1 MEKIL
6 LLSIIVPLIAFFVVQ
21 FINKRKE
28 KWIYYVSSSM
38 IVIHCIL
45 SLVYTF
51 IWISSNQNRL
61 FYESPLHYERGN
73 TIFAIDLM
81 FDFSTMV
88 YSLLTSFIGSM
99 IILFSR
105 FYMHRDKGF
114 KRFYSSLLL
123 FLLGLNLIIYSGN
136 FEVLFIGWEIIGI
149 SSFLLIGFYR
159 ERYLPVKNA
168 FKVVSL
174 FRLSDVLLLIAVW
187 MCHHT
192 FARTINF
199 NEISA
204 TEFLTSL
211 NQSGIF
217 SILIP
222 ALFLIVAMIKSAQ
235 FPFSFWLPRAMEGPT
250 TSSAIFYGSLSVHIG
265 VFLLIR
271 LSPFWIDSIS
281 IRVAIG
287 LIGIITAIVAIFI
300 TSVQST
306 VKTQIGYASI
316 AQIGLIFVELSFG
329 FEKFAMIHVAGNA
342 LLRSYQLLVSPSV
355 LGYLINNQFYH
366 FTQPND
372 NLEQWKFKKIKSTL
386 MVLSI
391 KEWNMDSF
399 HYQLLWAPFKS
410 IGNKLK
416 WLNQPFYIFLSIL
429 ILLLGVLTVYFNTH
443 LLFLNSRYF
452 GYVLMF
458 IAFLFVMNAF
468 TERASSKR
476 AWLFL
481 LYSQLFILAAI
492 AHNET
497 ISISE
502 IVLYLSG
509 IIVSGVT
516 GYLSLVRIVK
526 LEGDANL
533 QGHYGHVYEHPK
545 LATIFFLSCLG
556 VVGFPLTP
564 SFIGIDVVLS
574 HLDDHPLFL
583 IVFLGLNYIFI
594 DLAALRIFSR
604 IFLGPH
610 KKGYHEIAFKSA

>member
-6 LLSIIVPLIAFFVVQ
+6 LLSILVPLIAFFVVQ

-28 KWIYYVSSSM
+28 KWIFYVSSSM
-38 IVIHCIL
+38 IVIHFIL
-45 SLVYTF
+45 SVVFTF
-51 IWISSNQNRL
+51 MWLSSGQDRI

-73 TIFAIDLM
+73 TIFAIDLL
-81 FDFSTMV
+81 FDFSSMV

-199 NEISA
+199 NEIIDTA
-204 TEFLTSL
+204 FLSSL
-211 NQSGIF
+211 KESGIF

-222 ALFLIVAMIKSAQ
+222 VLFLIVAMIKSAQ

-271 LSPFWIDSIS
+271 LSPFWIDNVS
-281 IRVAIG
+281 IRVAMG

-316 AQIGLIFVELSFG
+316 AQIGLILVELSLG
-329 FEKFAMIHVAGNA
+329 LEKFAMIHVAGNA

-355 LGYLINNQFYH
+355 LRYLINNQFYH

-372 NLEQWKFKKIKSTL
+372 NLEKWKFKKIKSTL

-399 HYQLLWAPFKS
+399 HYRILWAPFKT
-410 IGNKLK
+410 IGNKVK
-416 WLNQPFYIFLSIL
+416 WLNQPAFIL
-429 ILLLGVLTVYFNTH
+429 ISIIVLIIGILTVYFNTD
-443 LLFLNSRYF
+443 LFFLNSRYF
-452 GYVLMF
+452 GYLLMF
-458 IAFLFVMNAF
+458 IAFLLVLNAF
-468 TERASSKR
+468 TERESSKR
-476 AWLFL
+476 AWLFI

-492 AHNET
+492 AHNEKIT
-497 ISISE
+497 LAE
-502 IVLYLSG
+502 IILYLSG
-509 IIVSGVT
+509 VLLSGVT
-516 GYLSLVRIVK
+516 GYLSLARIIK
-526 LEGDANL
+526 LEGDASL

-545 LATIFFLSCLG
+545 LATMFFLSCLG

-574 HLDDHPLFL
+574 HLDHHPFFL
-583 IVFLGLNYIFI
+583 IVFLGLSYIFI

-610 KKGYHEIAFKSA
+610 KKVYHEIAFKSA

>member
-6 LLSIIVPLIAFFVVQ
+6 MFAILIPFISFFFVQ
-21 FINKRKE
+21 FINKKNE
-28 KWIYYVSSSM
+28 KWIFYVSTGM
-38 IVIHCIL
+38 MVIHFVL
-45 SLVYTF
+45 SIIYTLLWVY
-51 IWISSNQNRL
+51 SSNSKI

-73 TIFAIDLM
+73 TIFAVDLL

-99 IILFSR
+99 IMLFSR
-105 FYMHRDKGF
+105 FYMHRDPGF
-114 KRFYSSLLL
+114 KRFYSTLLL
-123 FLLGLNLIIYSGN
+123 FLLGLNLIIFSGN
-136 FEVLFIGWEIIGI
+136 FEVLFVGWEIIGI

-192 FARTINF
+192 FGRTINF
-199 NEISA
+199 NELSQV
-204 TEFLTSL
+204 EFLSLL
-211 NQSGIF
+211 NQSALF
-217 SILIP
+217 SVLIP
-222 ALFLIVAMIKSAQ
+222 VVFLVVAMIKSAQ

-281 IRVAIG
+281 IRVAMG
-287 LIGIITAIVAIFI
+287 LIGLITAIVAILI

-316 AQIGLIFVELSFG
+316 AQIGLIFIELSLG
-329 FEKFAMIHVAGNA
+329 LEKVAMIHVAGNA

-355 LGYLINNQFYH
+355 LHYLIHNQLYH

-372 NLEQWKFKKIKSTL
+372 NLENWKYKKLKSTL
-386 MVLSI
+386 MILSI

-399 HYQLLWAPFKS
+399 HYRIFWFPFKT

-416 WLNQPFYIFLSIL
+416 WLNQPVYIFLAIFIL
-429 ILLLGVLTVYFNTH
+429 FIGILSVYFKTD
-443 LLFLNSRYF
+443 LFFLNSHYF
-452 GYVLMF
+452 GYVLML
-458 IAFLFVMNAF
+458 IAFLLIMNAF
-468 TERASSKR
+468 TERDSSKR
-476 AWLFL
+476 AWLL
-481 LYSQLFILAAI
+481 LLLSQLFILVAI
-492 AHNET
+492 AHNEKIT
-497 ISISE
+497 LSE
-502 IVLYLSG
+502 ILLYLSG
-509 IIVSGVT
+509 ILVSGLI
-516 GYLSLVRIVK
+516 GYLSLVRIIK

-545 LATIFFLSCLG
+545 LATVFFLSCLG
-556 VVGFPLTP
+556 VAGFPLTP

-574 HLDDHPLFL
+574 HLDHHPLFL

-604 IFLGPH
+604 IYLGPH
-610 KKGYHEIAFKSA
+610 KKAYHEIAFKSA

>member
-1 MEKIL
+1 MEQIL
-6 LLSIIVPLIAFFVVQ
+6 MFAILIPFISFFLVQ
-21 FINKRKE
+21 FINKKNE
-28 KWIYYVSSSM
+28 KWIFYLSGCM
-38 IVIHCIL
+38 IIMHFVL
-45 SLVYTF
+45 SIVYTYL
-51 IWISSNQNRL
+51 WIYSNDSKI

-73 TIFAIDLM
+73 TVFAFDLL

-105 FYMHRDKGF
+105 FYMHRDPGF
-114 KRFYSSLLL
+114 KRFYSTLLL
-123 FLLGLNLIIYSGN
+123 FILGLNLIIFSGN

-199 NEISA
+199 NEISSTA
-204 TEFLTSL
+204 FLASL

-217 SILIP
+217 SLLIP
-222 ALFLIVAMIKSAQ
+222 LLFLVVAMIKSAQ

-271 LSPFWIDSIS
+271 LSPFWEDNVSVRI
-281 IRVAIG
+281 AIG
-287 LIGIITAIVAIFI
+287 LIGIITTLVAIMI

-306 VKTQIGYASI
+306 VKTQIGYASV

-329 FEKFAMIHVAGNA
+329 LEKLAMIHVAGNA

-355 LGYLINNQFYH
+355 LHYLIHNQLYH

-372 NLEQWKFKKIKSTL
+372 TLEQWKYKKIKSTL

-399 HYQLLWAPFKS
+399 HYRLLWAPFKS

-416 WLNQPFYIFLSIL
+416 WINQPLYIVISIFVL
-429 ILLLGVLTVYFNTH
+429 FIGVLTVYFNSDVF
-443 LLFLNSRYF
+443 FLNSRYF

-458 IAFLFVMNAF
+458 IAFLLVMNAF
-468 TERASSKR
+468 TERESSKR

-481 LYSQLFILAAI
+481 LLSQLFILAAI
-492 AHNET
+492 AHNEKIT
-497 ISISE
+497 LSE
-502 IVLYLSG
+502 ILLYLSG
-509 IIVSGVT
+509 ILVSGIT
-516 GYLSLVRIVK
+516 GYLSLARIIK

-556 VVGFPLTP
+556 VAGFPLTP

-574 HLDDHPLFL
+574 HLDHHPFFL

-610 KKGYHEIAFKSA
+610 KKAYHEIAFKSA